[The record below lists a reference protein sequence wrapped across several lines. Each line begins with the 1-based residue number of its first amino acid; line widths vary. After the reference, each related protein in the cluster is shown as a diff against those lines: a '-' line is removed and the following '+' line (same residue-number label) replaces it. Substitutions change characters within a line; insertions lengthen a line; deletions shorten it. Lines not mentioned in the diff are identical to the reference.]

1 MITLV
6 LLYRYSKF
14 SKCKIKK
21 KTDIII
27 ILLLNIERYYKNR
40 KALQASLKQKKKII
54 QVWLTAG
61 NANMISSYL
70 NNFLFVVNKQRVLTY
85 LYLKLLL
92 SIFEISCPTIG

>member
-27 ILLLNIERYYKNR
+27 ILLLNIERYYNNR
-40 KALQASLKQKKKII
+40 KALQASLKQKKK
-54 QVWLTAG
+54 
-61 NANMISSYL
+61 
-70 NNFLFVVNKQRVLTY
+70 
-85 LYLKLLL
+85 LYKY
-92 SIFEISCPTIG
+92 G